1 MWRLPPSRSMVVY
14 NAAIRGWADNGDPT
28 AGGRIE
34 TLLNDME
41 RRRVA
46 PESIFY
52 GVVINAYANGGH
64 VNAVRSAEKILR
76 RMEQAVDM
84 GRGGA
89 TDLDVQPGAQGVGEE
104 PPPRCGRACTGD
116 PPTHAQIR

>member
-1 MWRLPPSRSMVVY
+1 MGEGVAATSVTFDGGVQRSHQGVGGQ
-14 NAAIRGWADNGDPT
+14 RGSHS
-28 AGGRIE
+28 GGRIE

-64 VNAVRSAEKILR
+64 VNAARSAEKILR
-76 RMEQAVDM
+76 RMERAVDAG
-84 GRGGA
+84 GRSGA
-89 TDLDVQPGAQGVGEE
+89 TDSDVQPGTQGV
-104 PPPRCGRACTGD
+104 
-116 PPTHAQIR
+116 